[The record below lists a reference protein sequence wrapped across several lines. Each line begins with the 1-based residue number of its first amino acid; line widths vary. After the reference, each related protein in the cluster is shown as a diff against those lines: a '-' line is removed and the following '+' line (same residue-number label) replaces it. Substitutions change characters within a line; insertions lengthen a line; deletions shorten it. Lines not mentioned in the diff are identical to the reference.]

1 MTSEEVCFLPA
12 TRLARLIAARE
23 LSPVDA
29 VEAVLD
35 RAQQL
40 NPSLNAFAHLAAD
53 QARAAARQAQAA
65 VMAGDRLGP
74 LHGVPIT
81 VKDNVAVA
89 GLPLGH
95 GSIAIEPVIPD
106 RDAIAVARARAAG
119 AVIIGKTTLPE
130 FAHKVLTVNNAQGVT
145 HNPWN
150 LAHSP
155 GGSSGG
161 GGAALAAGIAP
172 LAIATDGGGS
182 IRCPASWNGVVGLK
196 PTLGRIPGEAMP
208 DGFGNFAYIGP
219 MARHT
224 DDLALLLSVMEG
236 PSPADPFALRPPP
249 ADAPVTVQGM
259 RIGWLPHVG
268 EHRTDA
274 VTAAITERAVGA
286 LANAGAE
293 VETLSAPCFEGL
305 YAVYAVLASTARAA
319 RYGHILDTA
328 GDRMTP
334 TLRDCIVQ
342 GRGWSAVQWLAAH
355 DRRTAL
361 FRAVQALFERFDIL
375 ATPTT
380 TTTAPRLDSI
390 DPGYPG
396 GYPAW
401 AVALHPFNLSGH
413 PALSTPAGFTDDGL
427 PVGLQ
432 LVGPWFGERRL
443 LVASA
448 ALEAMLGLA
457 EHRPP
462 VAPVP
467 AHI

>member
-1 MTSEEVCFLPA
+1 L
-12 TRLARLIAARE
+12 
-23 LSPVDA
+23 
-29 VEAVLD
+29 
-35 RAQQL
+35 
-40 NPSLNAFAHLAAD
+40 
-53 QARAAARQAQAA
+53 
-65 VMAGDRLGP
+65 
-74 LHGVPIT
+74 
-81 VKDNVAVA
+81 
-89 GLPLGH
+89 
-95 GSIAIEPVIPD
+95 
-106 RDAIAVARARAAG
+106 
-119 AVIIGKTTLPE
+119 
-130 FAHKVLTVNNAQGVT
+130 
-145 HNPWN
+145 
-150 LAHSP
+150 
-155 GGSSGG
+155 
-161 GGAALAAGIAP
+161 
-172 LAIATDGGGS
+172 
-182 IRCPASWNGVVGLK
+182 
-196 PTLGRIPGEAMP
+196 
-208 DGFGNFAYIGP
+208 
-219 MARHT
+219 
-224 DDLALLLSVMEG
+224 
-236 PSPADPFALRPPP
+236 
-249 ADAPVTVQGM
+249 
-259 RIGWLPHVG
+259 
-268 EHRTDA
+268 
-274 VTAAITERAVGA
+274 
-286 LANAGAE
+286 
-293 VETLSAPCFEGL
+293 
-305 YAVYAVLASTARAA
+305 AVYAVLASTARAA

-443 LVASA
+443 LMASA

-457 EHRPP
+457 ERRPP